1 VPELGN
7 YWRFSDLAQDY
18 IQFTY
23 SFVRMRVIIAGAGEV
38 GRGVA
43 AALRGEKRGV
53 AMIDPDPNAISE
65 SQSLDCL
72 LITGNALSRDS
83 LVRAGISDAEIIVFA
98 TNDDNVNI
106 LGCAFAKRVFSEQ
119 VGDRTAS
126 GLITIANVRDSEIT
140 HPTRG
145 AGPLENWARTNFVVS
160 PSTDVVEQLIS
171 GLVAPSLSDV
181 IPLGDNAWIVE
192 SSVSLSSP
200 IIGSTINDANSQGSK
215 DPDFPRIIAM
225 KTKSGKGRIVSGNE
239 IIQEGDML
247 VFVIGS
253 TNFFGEVSRM
263 VGDIDSEMPEKPT
276 VAVFGATSFG
286 SKLAEHY
293 LSKGS
298 NVVIIE
304 PDLDAANAIVGSRI
318 GVNKRLDVIHGDPQD
333 EDLLRELAVEDHDI
347 AISTLSDDNLNIS
360 IAMRTFDKGV
370 SRTGLILKD
379 RALVEAIQRIGLRP
393 VSKRRVAV
401 KSILKA
407 IHMHVPGLYEP
418 IPRIPSL
425 VSMSA
430 EINSGSSLLEREL
443 REVENL
449 LGANLVMLERMRDD
463 GSFQNVMEEDIGSLQ
478 EGDRIYLI
486 LEIDDVGKAE
496 ETLRS

>member
-1 VPELGN
+1 
-7 YWRFSDLAQDY
+7 
-18 IQFTY
+18 
-23 SFVRMRVIIAGAGEV
+23 MRVIIAGAGEV

-53 AMIDPDPNAISE
+53 AMIDPDPNAISD

-72 LITGNALSRDS
+72 LITGNALSRDA
-83 LVRAGISDAEIIVFA
+83 LVRAGINDAEIIVFA

-140 HPTRG
+140 HPSRG

-171 GLVAPSLSDV
+171 GLVSPTLSDV
-181 IPLGDNAWIVE
+181 IPMGDNAWIVE
-192 SSVSLSSP
+192 SAVSVGSP
-200 IIGSTINDANSQGSK
+200 MIGSTIEDANSNPTK
-215 DPDFPRIIAM
+215 DPDYPRIIAM
-225 KTKSGKGRIVSGNE
+225 KAGSRKGRIVSGNE
-239 IIQEGDML
+239 IIQQGDML
-247 VFVIGS
+247 VFVTGS
-253 TNFFGEVSRM
+253 TKFFGEIARL
-263 VGDIDSEMPEKPT
+263 VGDENSEMPDKPT
-276 VAVFGATSFG
+276 VAIFGATNFG

-293 LSKGS
+293 LNMGS

-304 PDLDAANAIVGSRI
+304 PDLDSANAIVGSRI

-393 VSKRRVAV
+393 VSKRRVAI

-430 EINSGSSLLEREL
+430 EINSGNGLLGKEL
-443 REVENL
+443 PEVEDII
-449 LGANLVMLERMRDD
+449 GANLVMLERLDND
-463 GSFQNVMEEDIGSLQ
+463 GKFNNIIEENIGTIQ
-478 EGDRIYLI
+478 EGDRLYLI

-496 ETLRS
+496 EILRS